1 MIDRTLR
8 VLVLDD
14 DPADVELATQAL
26 TQSGLSVVTK
36 RVDSRDGF
44 ASGLREFAPD
54 VVLAAQSLAQLDAF
68 AALEMVQEI
77 RPMAALIVIA
87 RALDQQSTA
96 SFIRAGAEDLVLT
109 SNLSRLGS
117 AIESAIS
124 VRRPLEKLTPRQME
138 VLRLMAGGLTTPA
151 IARLLSLSGKT
162 VETHRGEIMKRIGIH
177 DIVGLVRYAMR
188 VGLVSPEIPG
198 LRRSG

>member
-1 MIDRTLR
+1 MIDRPLR
-8 VLVLDD
+8 VLVLEQ
-14 DPADVELATQAL
+14 DPADVELVTQAL
-26 TQSGLSVVTK
+26 TQSGLSIVTE
-36 RVDSRDGF
+36 RVDSREAF

-54 VVLAAQSLAQLDAF
+54 VVLAEQSLVQLDAF

-77 RPMAALIVIA
+77 RPLAALIVIA

-96 SFIRAGAEDLVLT
+96 SFIRAGAEDLVLK
-109 SNLSRLGS
+109 SNLSRLAS

-151 IARLLSLSGKT
+151 IARRLNLSGKT

>member
-1 MIDRTLR
+1 MIDRPLR
-8 VLVLDD
+8 VLVLEQ
-14 DPADVELATQAL
+14 DPADVELVTQAL
-26 TQSGLSVVTK
+26 TQSGLSIVTE
-36 RVDSRDGF
+36 RVDSRDAF

-54 VVLAAQSLAQLDAF
+54 VVLAEQSLVQLDAF

-77 RPMAALIVIA
+77 RPLAALIVIA

-96 SFIRAGAEDLVLT
+96 SFIRAGAEDLVLK
-109 SNLSRLGS
+109 SNLSRLAS

-151 IARLLSLSGKT
+151 IARRLNLSGKT

>member
-1 MIDRTLR
+1 MTDRTLR
-8 VLVLDD
+8 ILVLDE
-14 DPADVELATQAL
+14 DPADVELVIQAL
-26 TQSGLSVVTK
+26 TQSGLPFATE
-36 RVDSRDGF
+36 RVDSREAF
-44 ASGLREFAPD
+44 AAGLREFAPD
-54 VVLAAQSLAQLDAF
+54 IVLAEQALGQFDAF
-68 AALEMVQEI
+68 EALEMMQEI
-77 RPMAALIVIA
+77 RPAAALIVIA

-96 SFIRAGAEDLVLT
+96 SFIRAGAEDLVLK
-109 SNLSRLGS
+109 SNFSRLGS
-117 AIESAIS
+117 AIESAIA

-151 IARLLSLSGKT
+151 IAQRLSLSGKT

-198 LRRSG
+198 LRKLG